1 MRRVEKATVQHRE
14 CAESL
19 KGLPRLPKLPK
30 LKIGTGQTSAAEAG
44 GLISFTA
51 GLKTCSTPLWHT
63 VKPKLWDTVK
73 PKEI

>member
-30 LKIGTGQTSAAEAG
+30 LKIGTTAAEAG

-51 GLKTCSTPLWHT
+51 GLKTCSTPLWDT
-63 VKPKLWDTVK
+63 AKPKK
-73 PKEI
+73 I